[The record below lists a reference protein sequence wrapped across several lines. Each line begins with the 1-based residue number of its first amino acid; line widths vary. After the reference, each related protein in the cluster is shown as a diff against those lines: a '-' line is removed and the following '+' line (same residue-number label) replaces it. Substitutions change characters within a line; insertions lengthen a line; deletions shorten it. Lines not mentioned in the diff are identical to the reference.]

1 MSIPDKYKD
10 ILEKPVLAHL
20 CTLLPDG
27 SPQSTPVWFHYR
39 DGLIEVNSAK
49 DRRKDKNM
57 RARPQVALSMLDPE
71 NSYRY
76 LEVRGEVIDISEEG
90 ADAHI
95 DMLAKKYLGLD
106 SYPYRSPS
114 ETRVIYKIKPT
125 ASSAMG

>member
-1 MSIPDKYKD
+1 MVVRRVRELGYLSAAERK
-10 ILEKPVLAHL
+10 VLDELA
-20 CTLLPDG
+20 T
-27 SPQSTPVWFHYR
+27 
-39 DGLIEVNSAK
+39 
-49 DRRKDKNM
+49 
-57 RARPQVALSMLDPE
+57 
-71 NSYRY
+71 
-76 LEVRGEVIDISEEG
+76 GEVIDISEEG